1 MRLTYRRAEPDD
13 LSAMID
19 RDLQAFSGSF
29 TPDERKAWRDLLDFD
44 RFRVAYDG
52 ADLVGVAGSHELELT
67 LPGDGIVPLAGTTW
81 VSVAPTHRRR
91 GILTRLMD
99 ELHAD
104 IDERREP
111 VAGLM
116 ASEGNIY
123 ERFGYG
129 IATRSRVVE
138 IDPSRARL
146 SAPPDDRLRMIDPVA
161 NVEVLAE
168 IYDRYRRGTPGEV
181 SRSAAWIDMRIR
193 SHKQPFAACH
203 DDGYVVWTIAEN
215 WGLAQPAHRLHVV
228 DLVAATP
235 DAYAA
240 LWNLVL
246 SVDLV
251 GRVECAPTIGLDDP
265 LPSMLTDQRAVRTLA
280 LHDFLWLRPHDVGG
294 LLAARRYRIDDE
306 FVVDVIDD
314 SDDERWR
321 VSGGPDGAVADRT
334 GAEADVTLTRAAMGA
349 LVLGGVTATELA
361 RGGRLESD
369 RLARVDAFFGWAPT
383 PHCATPF

>member
-138 IDPSRARL
+138 IDPSRGRL
-146 SAPPDDRLRMIDPVA
+146 SAPPDDRLRMIDP
-161 NVEVLAE
+161 
-168 IYDRYRRGTPGEV
+168 TCTSP
-181 SRSAAWIDMRIR
+181 
-193 SHKQPFAACH
+193 
-203 DDGYVVWTIAEN
+203 
-215 WGLAQPAHRLHVV
+215 
-228 DLVAATP
+228 
-235 DAYAA
+235 
-240 LWNLVL
+240 
-246 SVDLV
+246 
-251 GRVECAPTIGLDDP
+251 
-265 LPSMLTDQRAVRTLA
+265 
-280 LHDFLWLRPHDVGG
+280 
-294 LLAARRYRIDDE
+294 
-306 FVVDVIDD
+306 
-314 SDDERWR
+314 
-321 VSGGPDGAVADRT
+321 
-334 GAEADVTLTRAAMGA
+334 
-349 LVLGGVTATELA
+349 
-361 RGGRLESD
+361 
-369 RLARVDAFFGWAPT
+369 
-383 PHCATPF
+383 